1 MKAIV
6 ISYVIMLLLCVF
18 VGFVFALTLK
28 CALLYGFLV
37 FFPLGWSYVPLRE
50 LRKGAYFH
58 HDFTTI
64 LFVIS
69 FAVLVIV
76 VFTVTTLLMNMETFL
91 SVMCIASS
99 WVALLMT
106 ALFLLLMP
114 REKNLQKGW
123 VDKWIIKKVGIYL
136 SADLFLYRNILFCL
150 CVCFFLS

>member
-18 VGFVFALTLK
+18 VGFIFALTLK
-28 CALLYGFLV
+28 FALLCGFLV
-37 FFPLGWSYVPLRE
+37 LFPLACSYIPLRE
-50 LRKGAYFH
+50 LRKGVSFH
-58 HDFTTI
+58 PDFATI

-91 SVMCIASS
+91 SVMCIVSS

-150 CVCFFLS
+150 CLCLFLS